1 MNSTFSSRLGLLR
14 GKRLVLAW
22 VVLGVVGALAAV
34 TVLMVHGRAADAGEM
49 RTARVISDNSTTPG
63 FAGALPGSANP
74 VGDGAPPVAAAPLAG
89 AAPAGMP
96 VASSRPVQALADHP
110 LFAQHAG
117 LGRVDC
123 KLPTWRDDPEAARA
137 FYRAAIAC
145 LDASWEP
152 TLRGAGL
159 PFHPPRLLAPTQSR
173 DVTSQCVQRLR
184 NGPTTFYCALDET
197 LVLPYDAMRP
207 LANGSRRGAQLAV
220 LTTEYGHHV
229 QNLIGVMQA
238 YTEKRS
244 TLGKDSSA
252 GQEQSRRMELQARCF
267 SGMFLGTNFGRA
279 DIDEQTWNEASHTV
293 RSTGE
298 TGNPRMQGTEEN
310 VWGWWKWGA
319 DKGDTWECNTWYSS
333 AAHVE

>member
-1 MNSTFSSRLGLLR
+1 MNSTFSSRLARLR
-14 GKRLVLAW
+14 GRRLVLAW
-22 VVLGVVGALAAV
+22 AVLGVVGALAAA
-34 TVLMVHGRAADAGEM
+34 TLLMVNGQSAGAGEV
-49 RTARVISDNSTTPG
+49 RTARVVSDNAMTPG
-63 FAGALPGSANP
+63 FTGALPGSANP
-74 VGDGAPPVAAAPLAG
+74 VGDAAPPVAAAPLAG
-89 AAPAGMP
+89 AAPDGMP

-123 KLPTWRDDPEAARA
+123 KLPAWRDDPEAARA

-159 PFHPPRLLAPTQSR
+159 PFHPPRLLAPAESR
-173 DVTSQCVQRLR
+173 DVASQCVQRLR

-207 LANGSRRGAQLAV
+207 LSGGSRRGAQLAV
-220 LTTEYGHHV
+220 VTTEYGHHV
-229 QNLIGVMQA
+229 QTLIGVMQA
-238 YTEKRS
+238 YTEKHS
-244 TLGKDSSA
+244 TLGKDTAA

-279 DIDEQTWNEASHTV
+279 DIDQQTWAEASHTV
-293 RSTGE
+293 RND
-298 TGNPRMQGTEEN
+298 TGNPRMHGTEEN
-310 VWGWWKWGA
+310 VWGWWRWGS

-333 AAHVE
+333 PAHVE